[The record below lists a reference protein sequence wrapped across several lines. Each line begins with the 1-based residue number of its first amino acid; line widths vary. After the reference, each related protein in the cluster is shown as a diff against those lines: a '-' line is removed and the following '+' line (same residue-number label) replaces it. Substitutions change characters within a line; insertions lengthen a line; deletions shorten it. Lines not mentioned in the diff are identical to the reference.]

1 MFASGVLKKSPGSDG
16 PACNSLI
23 AETLDLS
30 LSTGHVLAPV
40 LLKSKI
46 VTRYGWEEGYLDQA
60 GIR

>member
-16 PACNSLI
+16 PACNSPI

-40 LLKSKI
+40 LLKVKL
-46 VTRYGWEEGYLDQA
+46 GDDMDGEGYLDQA